1 MSTPMP
7 ASAISTALLSVKT
20 HEHIVRCRCGLGEV
34 NGGRGGKG
42 RGAPANDGGPRRLRA
57 CGALRETPSTGQ
69 RRPALPRASPA
80 VPSALAGL
88 ASGFGMGPGVP
99 RPPEPLT
106 GGRRSA
112 HPGRPPRAL
121 GAAQRASAAPSWGR
135 GTGGW
140 VMRRARAISAARLRP
155 SPTLHLRPINQ
166 VVYLG
171 PYRKEN

>member
-1 MSTPMP
+1 MELAYDEIADNVMKDRGRSTRLMFDNAWHRRRGSPP
-7 ASAISTALLSVKT
+7 SCIAL
-20 HEHIVRCRCGLGEV
+20 RCRCGLGEV

-69 RRPALPRASPA
+69 RRPALPRAYPA

-121 GAAQRASAAPSWGR
+121 GAAQRASAAPRGARDGR
-135 GTGGW
+135 MGDEKSSGD
-140 VMRRARAISAARLRP
+140 
-155 SPTLHLRPINQ
+155 
-166 VVYLG
+166 
-171 PYRKEN
+171 

>member
-1 MSTPMP
+1 MKKGEGP
-7 ASAISTALLSVKT
+7 AGTS
-20 HEHIVRCRCGLGEV
+20 
-34 NGGRGGKG
+34 
-42 RGAPANDGGPRRLRA
+42 RGALPCDEA
-57 CGALRETPSTGQ
+57 PSTGQ

-112 HPGRPPRAL
+112 HPGP
-121 GAAQRASAAPSWGR
+121 SACPEGR
-135 GTGGW
+135 TARCATVSPARGGDQE
-140 VMRRARAISAARLRP
+140 MRRARAISTPRLSA
-155 SPTLHLRPINQ
+155 SPRLHLGPINQ